1 MDDKPDSSL
10 YRCADPIL
18 YGLLKQYARENRKHM
33 TDAEDV
39 LWSAIKGLQL
49 GVKFHRQYIIK
60 EYIVDFVCLECNLI
74 IEVDGAYHLEPQQ
87 AEDDEVRQSNL
98 ENIGFTVL
106 RFTNDQVLYET
117 DSVLEKIGQAINS

>member
-1 MDDKPDSSL
+1 
-10 YRCADPIL
+10 
-18 YGLLKQYARENRKHM
+18 M

-74 IEVDGAYHLEPQQ
+74 LEVDGAYHLEPQQ

-117 DSVLEKIGQAINS
+117 DSVLKKIEQAINS